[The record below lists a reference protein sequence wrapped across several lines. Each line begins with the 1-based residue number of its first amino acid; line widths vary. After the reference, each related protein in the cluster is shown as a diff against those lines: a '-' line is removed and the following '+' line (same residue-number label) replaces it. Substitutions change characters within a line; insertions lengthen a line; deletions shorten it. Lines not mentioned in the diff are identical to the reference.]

1 MSEKY
6 VLTLEINGVEKRRQT
21 FTRPEIKLLL
31 EGLLYAKTKDYYGKR
46 KIAYGEIY
54 KKIWEV

>member
-46 KIAYGEIY
+46 KIGYGEIY
-54 KKIWEV
+54 KKI

>member
-31 EGLLYAKTKDYYGKR
+31 EGLLYAKTKDYN
-46 KIAYGEIY
+46 
-54 KKIWEV
+54 